1 MQPRSWNSHPQ
12 EHPENTIIFPHS
24 ACRYEFRARPHHLK
38 AGGLPSA
45 VFLNLQGPGFS
56 AEDGGLFSQTPFC
69 EVRILR

>member
-45 VFLNLQGPGFS
+45 VFFKSPG
-56 AEDGGLFSQTPFC
+56 ARIQRRGRGL
-69 EVRILR
+69 ILPDAIL